1 MFAVIDIETTGGS
14 AARDRITEIAVLLH
28 DGQQTVR
35 TFSTL
40 INPEIPIP
48 RYITEITGINDAMVA
63 DAPRFYEVA
72 REIVE
77 LTEGCIFVAHNVNFD
92 YGFIVEEFKRLAYTY
107 TRERLCT
114 VRTSRRLIPGQATYS
129 LGRLCASIGIP
140 LRDRHRAL
148 GDAAATV
155 LLLERLIGIDSSLG
169 GAVKRDAFA
178 GVPVA
183 VPRARLHALPEDPGV
198 FYLHGAQGDVLLAAK
213 ADNVRKEV
221 LRLLKAK
228 KPMVALAGTCDISWE
243 LTGSELLADLRLL
256 AEEPAE
262 KPARPTPRFKAAV
275 YAYRDQR
282 DYIRLVIDTPSKGR
296 KSLCEFSTEAEARAA
311 LESRVKNQGLCRILC
326 GLSPNAAHCSQYPGG
341 DCNGACMGHESPD
354 AYNSRVEAA
363 LGGLGF
369 PFPRFLLLSDG
380 RSREEVSVICVD
392 NGGCIAYGYLD
403 ATVGWEDP
411 AAVADLLSP
420 FPNPGAGGRIIR
432 SYLPKMNSRKI
443 LPY

>member
-1 MFAVIDIETTGGS
+1 MFAIIDIETTGGS
-14 AARDRITEIAVLLH
+14 AARDRITEIAIILH
-28 DGQQTVR
+28 DGHQTQQ

-48 RYITEITGINDAMVA
+48 RYITEITGIDDAMVA

-72 REIVE
+72 RQIVE
-77 LTEGCIFVAHNVNFD
+77 LTEGRIFVAHNVSFD
-92 YGFIVEEFKRLAYTY
+92 YGFIAEEFKRLAYTY

-114 VRTSRRLIPGQATYS
+114 VRTSRRLIPGQASYS

-148 GDAAATV
+148 GDAAATA
-155 LLLERLIGIDSSLG
+155 LLMERLVGIDPSLG
-169 GAVKRDAFA
+169 GAIKRDPFA
-178 GVPVA
+178 GL
-183 VPRARLHALPEDPGV
+183 PRELPRTRLQAMPEGPGV
-198 FYLHGAQGDVLLAAK
+198 FYLHGPQGEVLLAAK

-228 KPMVALAGTCDISWE
+228 KSGSDLASVRDISWE

-256 AEEPAE
+256 AEVQPEAPA
-262 KPARPTPRFKAAV
+262 KALPRYKAAV
-275 YAYRDQR
+275 HAYRDQR
-282 DYIRLVIDTPSKGR
+282 DYIRLIVGPPTKGH
-296 KSLCEFSTEAEARAA
+296 KSIGEFATEAEARAA
-311 LESRVKNQGLCRILC
+311 LTSRQHAHQLCPVLC
-326 GLSPNAAHCSQYPGG
+326 GLEPNAQHCSQYPGG

-354 AYNSRVEAA
+354 AYNTRVEQA

-380 RSREEVSVICVD
+380 RSHEEVSVICVD

-403 ATVGWEDP
+403 ATMGWDNP

-420 FPNPGAGGRIIR
+420 FPNPGAGGRLVR
-432 SYLPKMNSRKI
+432 SYLPKMNLRQI

>member
-1 MFAVIDIETTGGS
+1 MFAIIDIETTGGS
-14 AARDRITEIAVLLH
+14 AARDRITEIAIILH
-28 DGQQTVR
+28 DGYQAEK

-63 DAPRFYEVA
+63 GAPRFYEVA

-77 LTEGCIFVAHNVNFD
+77 LTEGRIFVAHNVNFD
-92 YGFIVEEFKRLAYTY
+92 YGFIAEEFKRLAYTY

-114 VRTSRRLIPGQATYS
+114 VRTSRRLIPGLASYS
-129 LGRLCASIGIP
+129 LGRLCANIGIP
-140 LRDRHRAL
+140 IQDRHRAL
-148 GDAAATV
+148 GDAAATA
-155 LLLERLIGIDSSLG
+155 LLMERLVGIDASLG
-169 GAVKRDAFA
+169 GAIKRDAFA
-178 GVPVA
+178 GVPRD
-183 VPRARLHALPEDPGV
+183 VPRDRLQAMPEGPGV
-198 FYLHGAQGDVLLAAK
+198 FYLHGAQGQVLHAAK

-228 KPMVALAGTCDISWE
+228 KALTALAEVRDVSWE

-256 AEEPAE
+256 AEVPSDTPA
-262 KPARPTPRFKAAV
+262 KPAPRYKAAV

-282 DYIRLVIDTPSKGR
+282 DYIRLVVGSPVKGR
-296 KSLCEFSTEAEARAA
+296 KSLGEFATEAEARAA
-311 LESRVKNQGLCRILC
+311 LEARLHRHQLCPILC
-326 GLSPNAAHCSQYPGG
+326 GIEPNAQHCSQYPGG
-341 DCNGACMGHESPD
+341 DCNGACMGHETPD
-354 AYNSRVEAA
+354 AYNTRVERA

-403 ATVGWEDP
+403 ATMAWEDP

-420 FPNPGAGGRIIR
+420 FPDPGAGGRLVR
-432 SYLPKMNSRKI
+432 SYLPKLGLQKI

>member
-1 MFAVIDIETTGGS
+1 MFAIIDIETTGGS
-14 AARDRITEIAVLLH
+14 AARDRITEIAIILH
-28 DGQQTVR
+28 DGYRTEK

-48 RYITEITGINDAMVA
+48 RYITEITGIDDDMVA

-77 LTEGCIFVAHNVNFD
+77 LTEGRIFVAHNVSFD
-92 YGFIVEEFKRLAYTY
+92 YGFIAEEFKRLAYTY

-114 VRTSRRLIPGQATYS
+114 VRTSRRLIPGHASYS

-140 LRDRHRAL
+140 LHNRHRAL
-148 GDAAATV
+148 GDAEATA
-155 LLLERLIGIDSSLG
+155 LLMERLVGIDASLG
-169 GAVKRDAFA
+169 GALRRDPFA
-178 GVPVA
+178 GVPRE
-183 VPRARLHALPEDPGV
+183 VPRTRLQAMPEDPGV
-198 FYLHGAQGDVLLAAK
+198 FYLHSAQGDVLLAAK

-228 KPMVALAGTCDISWE
+228 KSGATLADVRDISWE

-256 AEEPAE
+256 AEIPVDAPA
-262 KPARPTPRFKAAV
+262 KAAPRFKAAV

-282 DYIRLVIDTPSKGR
+282 DYIRLVIGAPTKGR
-296 KSLCEFSTEAEARAA
+296 KSLGEFATEAEARAA
-311 LESRVKNQGLCRILC
+311 LQSRQHLHHLCPILC
-326 GLSPNAAHCSQYPGG
+326 GIEPSAQHCSQYPGG
-341 DCNGACMGHESPD
+341 DCDGACMGHESPD
-354 AYNSRVEAA
+354 AYNSRVELA

-411 AAVADLLSP
+411 AAVADLLAP
-420 FPNPGAGGRIIR
+420 FPNPGAGGRLVR
-432 SYLPKMNSRKI
+432 SYLPKVNARKI